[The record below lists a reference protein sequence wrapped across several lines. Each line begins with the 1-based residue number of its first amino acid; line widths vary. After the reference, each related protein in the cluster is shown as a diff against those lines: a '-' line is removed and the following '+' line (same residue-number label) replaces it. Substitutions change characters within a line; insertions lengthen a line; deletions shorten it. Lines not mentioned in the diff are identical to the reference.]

1 VRRISGG
8 WTEKLVLFQVEALP
22 RFAVEERDHN
32 DCALGF
38 VDVAC
43 SDRDLVEEYLACGV
57 RPLGRGWAMDLV
69 ARRHFAGF
77 DRPILSPV
85 FAIELGDRYRDTKGV
100 DLALLLGGGSCLL
113 LFCEVV
119 LTLWFR
125 WWGMI
130 GSEGYLAFL
139 DNKEARASSSFDGG
153 LGQVLFLGVIV
164 GVVFVAQTVA
174 AKCWALTC
182 GCTVR
187 WTQTLRE

>member
-57 RPLGRGWAMDLV
+57 GPLGRGWAVDLV
-69 ARRHFAGF
+69 

-85 FAIELGDRYRDTKGV
+85 FAIELGDRSRDTFV
-100 DLALLLGGGSCLL
+100 A
-113 LFCEVV
+113 E
-119 LTLWFR
+119 T
-125 WWGMI
+125 
-130 GSEGYLAFL
+130 E
-139 DNKEARASSSFDGG
+139 KEAEE
-153 LGQVLFLGVIV
+153 IV
-164 GVVFVAQTVA
+164 GPISEQEIEKAVER
-174 AKCWALTC
+174 KRRPWAC
-182 GCTVR
+182 EPCV
-187 WTQTLRE
+187 